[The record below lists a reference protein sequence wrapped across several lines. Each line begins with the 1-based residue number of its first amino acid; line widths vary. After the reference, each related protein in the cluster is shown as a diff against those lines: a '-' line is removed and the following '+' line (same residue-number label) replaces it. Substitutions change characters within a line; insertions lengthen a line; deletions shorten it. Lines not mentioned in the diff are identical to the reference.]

1 VKVLIADDDAI
12 SRRVLKGTLERSG
25 YEVVAVDNGN
35 AAAEALHEPEGPR
48 LALLDW
54 VMPGLNG
61 PEVVRTVRSR
71 REQRYVHMILLTS
84 KQSKEDIVE
93 GLGSG
98 ADDYLT
104 KPFHPAELK
113 ARLRTGE
120 RILQLEDK
128 LVEAREE
135 MRFKATHDA
144 LTSLWNRGMILELLH
159 REMERFKR
167 GREHGEIS
175 VILGD
180 VDNFKKVNDTY
191 GHAAGD
197 EVLREVA
204 ARLVGSVRSYD
215 AVSRY
220 GGEEFLVV
228 MAGCGVECASA
239 RAEQIRKSIE
249 GQPTRTQEGDVVITM
264 SFGVAVS
271 GDWEGL
277 DGDGLIREA
286 DAGLYHAKGQGR
298 NRVGVARPSGI
309 VCVRESKEG
318 TEQILQRRRA

>member
-1 VKVLIADDDAI
+1 MKVLIADDDAV
-12 SRRVLKGTLERSG
+12 SRRLLNRTLERAG
-25 YEVVAVDNGN
+25 YEVIAVEDGN
-35 AAAEALHEPEGPR
+35 TALEALDEPEGPR

-61 PEVVRTVRSR
+61 PAVVRAVRKK

-93 GLGSG
+93 GLDSG

-135 MRFKATHDA
+135 MRFKATHDS

-159 REMERFKR
+159 REIERFKR
-167 GREHGEIS
+167 GREYGEIS

-180 VDNFKKVNDTY
+180 VDYFKKVNDTF

-220 GGEEFLVV
+220 GGEEFLIV
-228 MAGCGVECASA
+228 MAGCGLECATA
-239 RAEQIRKSIE
+239 RAEQIRKRIE
-249 GQPTRTQEGDVVITM
+249 GQPTRTQEGDVAITM
-264 SFGVAVS
+264 SLGVAAS

-286 DAGLYHAKGQGR
+286 DAALYHAKGEGR
-298 NRVGVARPSGI
+298 NLVGVARPSGI
-309 VCVRESKEG
+309 ACVRESKEG
-318 TEQILQRRRA
+318 PEQMVQRRRT